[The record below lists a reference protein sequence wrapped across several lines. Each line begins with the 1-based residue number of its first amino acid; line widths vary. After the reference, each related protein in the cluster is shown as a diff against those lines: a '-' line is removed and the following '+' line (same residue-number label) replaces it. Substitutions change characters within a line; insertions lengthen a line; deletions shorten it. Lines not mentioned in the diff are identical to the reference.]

1 MKIWFWLGLV
11 VIIAI
16 PVVRFLLQR
25 LRENRIQKE
34 GTVLYAMVKSLEP
47 VKVFGKITPAM
58 KIHLFVQ
65 EPDGTK
71 RDVSISTRIPEGQTV
86 APGMMLPIVIDP
98 KDPKRVSPA
107 TPESVK
113 RVQLTGS
120 REQRRMMKKQ
130 RM

>member
-25 LRENRIQKE
+25 LRENRMQKE

-58 KIHLFVQ
+58 KINLFVQ

-86 APGMMLPIVIDP
+86 SPGMMLPIVIDT

-107 TPESVK
+107 TPEAMK

-120 REQRRMMKKQ
+120 REQRRMMRKQ
-130 RM
+130 KM

>member
-25 LRENRIQKE
+25 LRENRAQKE

-86 APGMMLPIVIDP
+86 SPGMMLPIVIDP

-107 TPESVK
+107 TAEAMK

-120 REQRRMMKKQ
+120 REQRRMMRKQ